1 MLRIGV
7 TGLMA
12 SGKTDVARR
21 FAERG
26 ARVIEG
32 DALGWE
38 VLREPEIRDRIQTLF
53 GPSVLAPDGCV
64 DRRALGRVV
73 FGDASELNRLN
84 ALVQPRLE
92 RRVRDALGATG
103 GRETGAGVLVLDA
116 ALLGAWNLVPELNGV
131 VLVQA
136 PAETRIA
143 RLSALKGFP
152 EAEARERVLAQRL
165 PPVRGARRQWRIEN
179 TGTQADLLKRADE
192 IWDEIERLQPES
204 RSG

>member
-32 DALGWE
+32 DAMGWE
-38 VLREPEIRDRIQTLF
+38 VLREPEVRERIQALF
-53 GPSVLAPDGCV
+53 GPGVMAPDGSV
-64 DRRALGRVV
+64 DRRALGRIV

-84 ALVQPRLE
+84 ALVQPRLL
-92 RRVRDALGATG
+92 RRVRDALDSARG
-103 GRETGAGVLVLDA
+103 EGVLVLDA
-116 ALLGAWNLVPELNGV
+116 ALLGAWNLAPELDGV
-131 VLVQA
+131 VDVAA

-143 RLSALKGFP
+143 
-152 EAEARERVLAQRL
+152 
-165 PPVRGARRQWRIEN
+165 
-179 TGTQADLLKRADE
+179 
-192 IWDEIERLQPES
+192 
-204 RSG
+204 

>member
-32 DALGWE
+32 DAMGWE
-38 VLREPEIRDRIQTLF
+38 VLREPEIRDRIQGLF
-53 GPSVLAPDGCV
+53 GPTVMAPDGSV

-92 RRVRDALGATG
+92 RRVRDALGAPG
-103 GRETGAGVLVLDA
+103 GPQSAGAAGRGVLVLDA
-116 ALLGAWNLVPELNGV
+116 ALLGAWNLVPELDGV

-136 PAETRIA
+136 PEEIRIA
-143 RLSALKGFP
+143 RLSGLKGFP
-152 EAEARERVLAQRL
+152 QAEARERVLGQRL

-179 TGTQADLLKRADE
+179 AGTREELLTQVDE
-192 IWDEIERLQPES
+192 IWGEIERLQS
-204 RSG
+204 

>member
-38 VLREPEIRDRIQTLF
+38 VLREPEVRDRIQALF
-53 GPSVLAPDGCV
+53 GPSVMAPDGCV

-92 RRVRDALGATG
+92 RRVRDALDAGSG
-103 GRETGAGVLVLDA
+103 VGVLVLDA
-116 ALLGAWNLVPELNGV
+116 ALLGAWNLVPELDGV

-136 PAETRIA
+136 PAETRVA

-165 PPVRGARRQWRIEN
+165 PPIRGARRQWRIEN
-179 TGTQADLLKRADE
+179 TGTRDELLKRADE
-192 IWDEIERLQPES
+192 IWDEIERLQS
-204 RSG
+204 RGQSG